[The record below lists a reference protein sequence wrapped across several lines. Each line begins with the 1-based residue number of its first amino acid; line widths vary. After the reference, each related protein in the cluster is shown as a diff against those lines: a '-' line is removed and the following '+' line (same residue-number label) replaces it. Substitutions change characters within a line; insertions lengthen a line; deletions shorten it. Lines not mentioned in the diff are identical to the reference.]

1 MGSAI
6 NPGDLATA
14 AVIANPYPAYD
25 ALRAESPVSGYADWP
40 PGTVPGQDEP
50 LRAWALL
57 KHEHVLAAARDHQTF
72 SSANFQQG
80 SGAPTL
86 MLVNHDDP
94 EHASLRRLISLAFTP
109 RRVRELRP
117 EVEAVVKQLLN
128 ALPPGECDVVGAVC
142 AHLPARLMLR
152 MLGLP
157 PELSPK
163 FQRWANAFM
172 LSAALS
178 AEERNHSNIEM
189 VGYFQ
194 KVVAERA
201 AALARGEVPQDH
213 LIDALLTAEAD
224 GKRLSQDEVW
234 RFCFTLVVAGSETT
248 MYYATNCFHVLA
260 DRPDLFAALQ
270 ADRSLIGRFQSET
283 RRTGPPQ
290 RLFRRVLR
298 DVEIG
303 GKKIAAG
310 EWVALFFAAANH
322 DPEVF
327 PQPHEF
333 RLDRPNGNAQLS
345 FGHGI
350 HYCLGAP
357 LANLEVECLLNG
369 VLDRYA
375 GLRRGAAPAIPQ
387 TATLLQHSF
396 TSIPLIFE
404 NRRSPLEEANVKQVQ
419 EVFTRFGRG
428 DVPAIVE
435 MLDENAVIEFYGP
448 SIIPYAG
455 DYHGRAAVAKF
466 FETVLSSVDIHQF
479 EPQEFIAQGDK
490 VVVTGHLRLTA
501 RATGGI
507 IESDFVHVITVR
519 NGLWL
524 RFRDFMNTAVAVAAF
539 TPKSA
544 GPA

>member
-6 NPGDLATA
+6 DPRDLVTPAI
-14 AVIANPYPAYD
+14 IANPYPAYD
-25 ALRAESPVSGYADWP
+25 ALRANSPVSGYADWP
-40 PGTVPGQDEP
+40 PGTVPGHDEP

-80 SGAPTL
+80 TGAPTL

-94 EHASLRRLISLAFTP
+94 EHAGLRKLVSLAFTP

-117 EVEAVVKQLLN
+117 EVEAVVKELLD
-128 ALPPGECDVVGAVC
+128 ALPPGECDVVSWLC

-157 PELSPK
+157 SELSPK
-163 FQRWANAFM
+163 FQRWSNAFM

-178 AEERNHSNIEM
+178 AEERMESNVEM
-189 VGYFQ
+189 VSYFQ
-194 KVVAERA
+194 QTVADRA
-201 AALARGEVPQDH
+201 ARLARGEPPSND
-213 LIDALLTAEAD
+213 LIDALLIAEAD
-224 GKRLSQDEVW
+224 GKRLSHDEVW

-283 RRTGPPQ
+283 LRRTGPPQ
-290 RLFRRVLR
+290 RLFRKVMRE
-298 DVEIG
+298 VEIG
-303 GKKIAAG
+303 GKKIGAG

-322 DPEVF
+322 DPDVF
-327 PQPHEF
+327 PNPHEF
-333 RLDRPNGNAQLS
+333 RLDRINSNAQLS

-375 GLRRGAAPAIPQ
+375 GMRRGAAPAVSQ
-387 TATLLQHSF
+387 TATLLQHSY
-396 TSIPLIFE
+396 TSIPVVFE
-404 NRRSPLEEANVKQVQ
+404 NR
-419 EVFTRFGRG
+419 
-428 DVPAIVE
+428 
-435 MLDENAVIEFYGP
+435 
-448 SIIPYAG
+448 
-455 DYHGRAAVAKF
+455 
-466 FETVLSSVDIHQF
+466 
-479 EPQEFIAQGDK
+479 
-490 VVVTGHLRLTA
+490 
-501 RATGGI
+501 
-507 IESDFVHVITVR
+507 
-519 NGLWL
+519 
-524 RFRDFMNTAVAVAAF
+524 
-539 TPKSA
+539 SA
-544 GPA
+544 S